1 MPEENANEAQEEEE
15 NTMPSVRKQI
25 AVMAIIVVGIT
36 VVLGGGVMLS
46 MWLKEVWVRSSFD
59 RVAHGLQPIGGA
71 GFRRGS
77 TGLGIPA
84 QRFSAGAPPFT
95 RRHEVEP

>member
-1 MPEENANEAQEEEE
+1 MSIGLTLLQSTEEKIMPEENAPEAQKEE

-46 MWLKEVWVRSSFD
+46 MWLK
-59 RVAHGLQPIGGA
+59 
-71 GFRRGS
+71 
-77 TGLGIPA
+77 
-84 QRFSAGAPPFT
+84 
-95 RRHEVEP
+95 

>member
-1 MPEENANEAQEEEE
+1 MPEENVDEAQEEE

-46 MWLKEVWVRSSFD
+46 MWLK
-59 RVAHGLQPIGGA
+59 
-71 GFRRGS
+71 
-77 TGLGIPA
+77 
-84 QRFSAGAPPFT
+84 
-95 RRHEVEP
+95 